1 MGLLSKGLD
10 RLRVVPVPWLIKE
23 HSCLPFK
30 ESRLM
35 SLKARSHHGQKHKSA
50 QPHLPMSVA

>member
-10 RLRVVPVPWLIKE
+10 RLRVCSLADQGTF
-23 HSCLPFK
+23 LPSIQ